1 MMKILGLS
9 TSPRSGG
16 NTDLLLD
23 QVLKSA
29 AGQEAETEKIRINKL
44 NIRPCQECNGC
55 FRTGRCVIKD
65 DFQIIYD
72 KFLECDRLVF
82 AAPIYFMNM
91 CAQAKIVVDRCQS
104 FWAKKYI
111 LKEPLFPVPPVIP
124 RKAAVISIGGTK
136 GENLFECLKQSLK
149 YFFDVLDMKGEDY
162 LTYRRIDEKAG
173 ILNHP
178 TAMRDASDLG
188 KKIVSQ

>member
-1 MMKILGLS
+1 MKILGLS
-9 TSPRSGG
+9 TSPRIGG

-29 AGQEAETEKIRINKL
+29 TSQEAETEKICINKL

-55 FRTGRCVIKD
+55 FKTGRCVIKD

-72 KFLECDRLVF
+72 KLLECDRLVL

-91 CAQAKIVVDRCQS
+91 CAQAKIVVDRCQCL
-104 FWAKKYI
+104 WARKYI
-111 LKEPLFPVPPVIP
+111 LKEPLFPAPPAIP
-124 RKAAVISIGGTK
+124 RKAAVISVGATK
-136 GENLFECLKQSLK
+136 GENLFDCLKQSLK
-149 YFFDVLDMKGEDY
+149 YFFDVLEIESADY

-173 ILNHP
+173 ILNHA
-178 TAMRDASDLG
+178 TAMREALELG
-188 KKIVSQ
+188 KKIAH

>member
-1 MMKILGLS
+1 MKILGLS
-9 TSPRSGG
+9 TSPRIGG

-29 AGQEAETEKIRINKL
+29 TSQEAETEKICINKL

-55 FRTGRCVIKD
+55 FKTGRCVIKD

-72 KFLECDRLVF
+72 KLLECDRLVL

-91 CAQAKIVVDRCQS
+91 CAQAKIVVDRCQCL
-104 FWAKKYI
+104 WARKYI
-111 LKEPLFPVPPVIP
+111 LKEPLFPAPPAIP
-124 RKAAVISIGGTK
+124 RKAAVISVGATK
-136 GENLFECLKQSLK
+136 GENLFDCLKQSLK
-149 YFFDVLDMKGEDY
+149 YFFDVLEIESADY

-178 TAMRDASDLG
+178 TAIQEALELG

>member
-1 MMKILGLS
+1 MKILGLS
-9 TSPRSGG
+9 TSPRIGG

-29 AGQEAETEKIRINKL
+29 TSQEAETEKICINKL

-55 FRTGRCVIKD
+55 FKTGRCVIKD

-72 KFLECDRLVF
+72 KLLECDRLVL

-91 CAQAKIVVDRCQS
+91 CAQAKIVVDRCQCL
-104 FWAKKYI
+104 WARKYI
-111 LKEPLFPVPPVIP
+111 LKEPLFPAPPAIP
-124 RKAAVISIGGTK
+124 RKAAVISVGATK
-136 GENLFECLKQSLK
+136 GENLFDCLKQSLK
-149 YFFDVLDMKGEDY
+149 YFFDVLEIESADY

-178 TAMRDASDLG
+178 TAIQEALELG
-188 KKIVSQ
+188 KKIAH